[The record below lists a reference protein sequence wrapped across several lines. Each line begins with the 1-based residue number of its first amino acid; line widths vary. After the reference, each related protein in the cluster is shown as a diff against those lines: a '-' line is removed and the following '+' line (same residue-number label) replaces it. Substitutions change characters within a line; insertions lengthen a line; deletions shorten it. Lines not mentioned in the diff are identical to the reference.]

1 MVLDERLRRGFS
13 DGIPCGRRAFFQQ
26 ASLRRSR
33 RSRPSPLLR
42 LALWKNSSPRYQPGF
57 FNRLLGKSLLWMGG
71 GKILSGA
78 VRIGNFTG
86 NTIVQMALSDPLLLS
101 RNVITERLLESLTGN
116 AVAFT
121 SVP

>member
-1 MVLDERLRRGFS
+1 
-13 DGIPCGRRAFFQQ
+13 
-26 ASLRRSR
+26 
-33 RSRPSPLLR
+33 
-42 LALWKNSSPRYQPGF
+42 
-57 FNRLLGKSLLWMGG
+57 MGG
-71 GKILSGA
+71 GKTLSGA

-101 RNVITERLLESLTGN
+101 RNVITERLLESLTGI